1 MEIRDGVQKR
11 SETWIYIL
19 RQLWPKGKKVCGGEM
34 KTRAESTLERWQ
46 RKRSPQEVIRGEE
59 E

>member
-1 MEIRDGVQKR
+1 MEIRGGVQRR

-34 KTRAESTLERWQ
+34 KVRAESALERRQ
-46 RKRSPQEVIRGEE
+46 RKRSPQEVIGGEE